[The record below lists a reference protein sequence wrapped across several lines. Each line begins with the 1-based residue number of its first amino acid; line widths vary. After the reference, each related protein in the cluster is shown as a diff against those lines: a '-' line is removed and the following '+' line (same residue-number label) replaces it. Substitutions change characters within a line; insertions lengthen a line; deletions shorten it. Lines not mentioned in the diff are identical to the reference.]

1 MKFVIC
7 HSYQLIKNIFRV
19 GCVMNELE
27 RKTADINKFSSLEY
41 CTRLLTCDTLI
52 HATQKRRIV

>member
-1 MKFVIC
+1 
-7 HSYQLIKNIFRV
+7 
-19 GCVMNELE
+19 MNELE